1 MRNDGAHTRPTA
13 PDLTRGARSVDVR
26 SRNDDR
32 AAQLR
37 PLVRAL
43 GEREGCYVVE
53 IDAIGRVG
61 EVLVVVT
68 GPRGRLPFLF
78 GPEELQPGYVV
89 SVVTATLDQFGL

>member
-1 MRNDGAHTRPTA
+1 MRNDGIHTRPTGL
-13 PDLTRGARSVDVR
+13 DLTRGVRSVDVR

-53 IDAIGRVG
+53 IDAVERVG